1 MIDTHWLTPTQKVEV
16 NFNELTSCFFALTD
30 VKNALTREILK
41 LQINP
46 DFDEETIGS
55 SLDEVIGFLETLE
68 QQYTEVKP

>member
-16 NFNELTSCFFALTD
+16 NFNDLTSCFFALTD

-55 SLDEVIGFLETLE
+55 SLDEVIEFLETLE
-68 QQYTEVKP
+68 QQYIEVTP

>member
-1 MIDTHWLTPTQKVEV
+1 MIDTHWLTPAQKVEV
-16 NFNELTSCFFALTD
+16 NFNDLTSCFFALTD

-46 DFDEETIGS
+46 DFEEETIGS

-68 QQYTEVKP
+68 QQYTEVAP

>member
-16 NFNELTSCFFALTD
+16 NFNDLTSCFFALTD

-46 DFDEETIGS
+46 DFEEETIGS

-68 QQYTEVKP
+68 QQYTEVAP

>member
-16 NFNELTSCFFALTD
+16 NFNDLTSCFFALTD

-46 DFDEETIGS
+46 DFEEETIGS

-68 QQYTEVKP
+68 QQYTEVTP